1 MKTEIAECCRRLRLG
16 KNIAMISDQVEAE
29 SHQEY
34 LLKVL
39 KEELAYREAKR
50 KNRLIKQAG
59 FYTLKTFEGYC
70 FDEIRLPTGLSVA
83 DLKDATFISEKR
95 NLILYGNVGTGK
107 THLATAIGIE
117 ACSQGKVVRFFR
129 TAALVNQLSDAQKKG
144 ELNQLLTKLSKAELL
159 ICDEWGYVPLDRD
172 GSKLL
177 FQVISDCYEQ
187 RSVIITTNL
196 EFSKW
201 VNIFYDEQM
210 TAAMID
216 RLVHHS
222 YLLLFDGDGSHDRS
236 PGSPQLL
243 VTF

>member
-1 MKTEIAECCRRLRLG
+1 MAGGKTEIAEYCRRLRLG
-16 KNIAMISDQVEAE
+16 KNIALISDQIAAE

-39 KEELAYREAKR
+39 KEELAYRESKM

-70 FDEIRLPTGLSVA
+70 FDEIKLPAELSVA
-83 DLKDATFISEKR
+83 DLKEANFISKKK

-107 THLATAIGIE
+107 THLATAIGVE
-117 ACSQGKVVRFFR
+117 ACKQGRIVRFFR
-129 TAALVNQLSDAQKKG
+129 TAALVNLLNDAQRKG
-144 ELNQLLTKLSKAELL
+144 ELGQLLKKLSKAELL

-177 FQVISDCYEQ
+177 FQVISERYEQ

-201 VNIFYDEQM
+201 VNIFYDEQL
-210 TAAMID
+210 TAALID

-222 YLLLFDGDGSHDRS
+222 YLLIFDGQSYRIKNS
-236 PGSPQLL
+236 LMKNY
-243 VTF
+243 T

>member
-1 MKTEIAECCRRLRLG
+1 MKAEIAECCRRLRLS
-16 KNIAMISDQVEAE
+16 KNIAEISDQVEAD
-29 SHQEY
+29 SYQEY

-39 KEELAYREAKR
+39 KQEVAYRETTR
-50 KNRLIKQAG
+50 KNRLVKQAG
-59 FYTLKTFEGYC
+59 FYNLKTFDGYS
-70 FDEIRLPTGLSVA
+70 FDEIRLPTELSIA
-83 DLKDATFISEKR
+83 DLKEVNFVRQQK
-95 NLILYGNVGTGK
+95 NLIFYGNVGTGK

-117 ACSQGKVVRFFR
+117 ACNRGLSVRFFR

-144 ELNQLLTKLSKAELL
+144 ELNKFLKQLAKTDLL

-177 FQVISDCYEQ
+177 FQVISDRYEQ

-222 YLLLFDGDGSHDRS
+222 YLLLFDGQSYRIRNSLMKGYA
-236 PGSPQLL
+236 
-243 VTF
+243 

>member
-1 MKTEIAECCRRLRLG
+1 MKAEIAEYCRRLRLG
-16 KNIAMISDQVEAE
+16 KNIALISDQIEAE

-39 KEELAYREAKR
+39 KEELAYRETKR

-59 FYTLKTFEGYC
+59 FYTLKTFEDYC
-70 FDEIRLPTGLSVA
+70 FDEIKLPAELSVG
-83 DLKDATFISEKR
+83 DLKEATFISEKK

-107 THLATAIGIE
+107 THLATAIGVE
-117 ACSQGKVVRFFR
+117 ACKQGRIVQFFR
-129 TAALVNQLSDAQKKG
+129 TAALVNLLNDAQSKG
-144 ELNQLLTKLSKAELL
+144 ELVQLLKKLSKAELL

-177 FQVISDCYEQ
+177 FQVISECYEQ

-201 VNIFYDEQM
+201 VNIFYDDQM
-210 TAAMID
+210 TAALID

-222 YLLLFDGDGSHDRS
+222 YLLIFDGQSYRIKNS
-236 PGSPQLL
+236 LMKNY
-243 VTF
+243 T

>member
-1 MKTEIAECCRRLRLG
+1 MKAEIAKCCKQLRLS
-16 KNIAMISDQVEAE
+16 KNIADICNEVTAE

-34 LLKVL
+34 LLKIL
-39 KEELAYREAKR
+39 RNELIYREVNR

-59 FYTLKTFEGYC
+59 FYSLKTFNGYL
-70 FDEIRLPTGLSVA
+70 FDDIQLPSELSVSQ
-83 DLKDATFISEKR
+83 LKAGTFIDEKK

-117 ACSQGKVVRFFR
+117 ACNKGKTVRFFR
-129 TAALVNQLSDAQKKG
+129 TAALVNYLSEIQKKG
-144 ELNQLLTKLSKAELL
+144 EINRFYKQLSKTDLL
-159 ICDEWGYVPLDRD
+159 ICDEWGYVPLEQA

-201 VNIFYDEQM
+201 VNVFYDEQM

-216 RLVHHS
+216 RLVHHCH
-222 YLLLFDGDGSHDRS
+222 LLLFDGESYRIKNSSMRDY
-236 PGSPQLL
+236 
-243 VTF
+243 T

>member
-1 MKTEIAECCRRLRLG
+1 MKTEIAECCRRLRLS
-16 KNIAMISDQVEAE
+16 KNIALASDQIEAE

-39 KEELAYREAKR
+39 KQELHYREAAR
-50 KNRLIKQAG
+50 KSRLIKQAG
-59 FYTLKTFEGYC
+59 FYALKTFDGYC
-70 FDEIRLPTGLSVA
+70 FDEIRLPAELSVA
-83 DLKDATFISEKR
+83 DLKEAVFVSQQK
-95 NLILYGNVGTGK
+95 NLIFYGNVGTGK
-107 THLATAIGIE
+107 THLATSIGIE
-117 ACSQGKVVRFFR
+117 ACNRGKAVRFFR
-129 TAALVNQLSDAQKKG
+129 TAALVNQLSDMQKKG
-144 ELNQLLTKLSKAELL
+144 ELNRFLKQLAKVDLL

-222 YLLLFDGDGSHDRS
+222 YLLLFDGQSYRIKNS
-236 PGSPQLL
+236 LMKSYP
-243 VTF
+243 

>member
-1 MKTEIAECCRRLRLG
+1 MKAEIAEYCRRLRLG
-16 KNIAMISDQVEAE
+16 KNIALISDQIEAE

-39 KEELAYREAKR
+39 KEELAYRETKR

-59 FYTLKTFEGYC
+59 FYTLKTFEDYC
-70 FDEIRLPTGLSVA
+70 FDEIKLPAELSVG
-83 DLKDATFISEKR
+83 DLKEATFISEKK

-107 THLATAIGIE
+107 THLATAIGVE
-117 ACSQGKVVRFFR
+117 ACKQGRIVQFFR
-129 TAALVNQLSDAQKKG
+129 TAALVNLLNDAQRKG
-144 ELNQLLTKLSKAELL
+144 ELVQLLKKLSKAELL

-177 FQVISDCYEQ
+177 FQVISECYEQ

-201 VNIFYDEQM
+201 VNIFYDE
-210 TAAMID
+210 
-216 RLVHHS
+216 
-222 YLLLFDGDGSHDRS
+222 
-236 PGSPQLL
+236 
-243 VTF
+243 